1 LSWLSLHLTVLG
13 NRVTL
18 HSRLQDRIK
27 HRSKVWS
34 GLSLTDPI
42 IKEKETQ
49 MKFNEFEL
57 SESLL
62 RAVRE
67 KGFVEPTPVQE
78 QAIPAALQGQD
89 ILGSAQTGTGK
100 TVAFLLP
107 SMEKMLHTKGSK
119 HPRMVVLA
127 PTRELA
133 SQIAE
138 EARDLSRFTH
148 LRIIAVF
155 GGVSIR
161 RQTKRLRSGVDMI
174 VATPGRLLDHIHRG
188 NVRLKDL
195 EILILDEAD
204 RMLDMGFLPDI
215 DKIIREMPAERQT
228 MLFSATM
235 PQAIISLTYR
245 YLKDPVRVEIDTAQ
259 PPDAI
264 QQQIYPVPKHLK
276 TPLLTELLN
285 RKDVESALIF
295 TRTKQTADILTRKLR
310 ESGLLVAEIHGD
322 FHQQKRTRAL
332 DRFRQGKVKIL
343 VATNIAARGLDIEG
357 ISHVINF
364 DLPDQSETYVHRIGR
379 TARVQAAGIAWTLV
393 TPEDEPLIA
402 SIEYMLGGKIE
413 RVHLPEFNYDV
424 PAPDWARLSAKTL
437 LRNIHSKQTD
447 TQRWKAITR

>member
-1 LSWLSLHLTVLG
+1 M
-13 NRVTL
+13 
-18 HSRLQDRIK
+18 I
-27 HRSKVWS
+27 
-34 GLSLTDPI
+34 
-42 IKEKETQ
+42 
-49 MKFNEFEL
+49 FNEFKL
-57 SESLL
+57 SEPLL
-62 RAVRE
+62 RAVQE
-67 KGFVEPTPVQE
+67 KGFVKPTPVQ
-78 QAIPAALQGQD
+78 QHAIPSAIQGQD

-107 SMEKMLHTKGSK
+107 SIEKMLHTKVSK
-119 HPRMVVLA
+119 HPRMIVLA

-138 EARDLSRFTH
+138 EARSLARFTH
-148 LRIIAVF
+148 LRILAVF

-161 RQTKRLRSGVDMI
+161 RQTKRLRRGVDLI

-215 DKIIREMPAERQT
+215 DKIVRKTPAERQT
-228 MLFSATM
+228 MLFSATI
-235 PQAIISLTYR
+235 PQAILSLTYR
-245 YLKDPVRVEIDTAQ
+245 YLKDPIRVEINTAQ

-276 TPLLTELLN
+276 TLLLTELLN
-285 RKDVESALIF
+285 RMDVESALIF
-295 TRTKQTADILTRKLR
+295 TRTKQIADILTRKLR
-310 ESGLLVAEIHGD
+310 ESGLPVAEIHGD

-364 DLPDQSETYVHRIGR
+364 DLPDQSETYIHRIGR

-402 SIEYMLGGKIE
+402 SIEYMLDEKIE
-413 RVHLPEFNYDV
+413 RVYLPEFDYDI
-424 PAPDWARLSAKTL
+424 PAPDWARLSTKTL
-437 LRNIHSKQTD
+437 LRNIHSKQSD
-447 TQRWKAITR
+447 AQRWKALTR